1 MAVNLNNSVMKTTND
16 TNGRGIF
23 RTLASFPV
31 LITAILL
38 FFTVSCE
45 KEETPADDPE
55 NFVKIS
61 ISGVSDGHFTADFQ
75 AGKNTKTIEYAVCHA
90 VNMKADSTAFMKGS
104 LGNIQQAV
112 PGEDGKASIPF
123 DFSDPLD
130 FGPYTVYARA
140 ISESGQA
147 SRFVKEQ
154 VCALT
159 TGVTVEHVSRARYKM
174 KTSYHGADFIVAGY
188 RQSKQN
194 FFSTLDRYGYEQSL
208 DGIADYIMNEAKQD
222 AQDGWLDL
230 STPIFNDGQA
240 WEEQFFWDLD
250 SGNSSY
256 TCRDDQIVGF
266 VTSDGTKITGAY
278 AFEIPLQE
286 YDPSIPLPDS
296 MKVEID
302 FSQTVTETGEWND
315 GGGTAT
321 TTYEYFPVEIS
332 MGDDYEHYFYGHF
345 TGNFYDFVY
354 EYDGLM
360 DRFGYLFG
368 QNEEE
373 MLKWY
378 FTSGAFNYT
387 LGTEKI
393 DSSLLSFHG
402 ITVYSNG
409 ETVEDYY
416 PELTIVACPVNWN
429 DESVLGITVVKV
441 PEEYLNGAGTTGM
454 ATKGT
459 GKKVTF
465 TVPVTYFEPP
475 CDLTQG
481 HHSL

>member
-1 MAVNLNNSVMKTTND
+1 MSLLS
-16 TNGRGIF
+16 IF
-23 RTLASFPV
+23 AL
-31 LITAILL
+31 
-38 FFTVSCE
+38 FTVSCE
-45 KEETPADDPE
+45 KGETPADDPE
-55 NFVKIS
+55 NFVNLS
-61 ISGVSDGHFTADFQ
+61 ISDVSDGHFTVDFQ
-75 AGKNTKTIEYAVCHA
+75 AGKNTETIEYAVCRA
-90 VNMKADSTAFMKGS
+90 VNMKADSVAFMEGS
-104 LGNIQQAV
+104 LDNIQQAV
-112 PGEDGKASIPF
+112 PEEDGKISVHF
-123 DFSDPLD
+123 DFSNPLD

-140 ISESGQA
+140 ISKSGQA

-159 TGVTVEHVSRARYKM
+159 TGVTVEYVSRARYKM
-174 KTSYHGADFIVAGY
+174 KTSYHGKDFIIAGY

-194 FFSTLDRYGYEQSL
+194 FFSTLDRSGYEQSL
-208 DGIADYIMNEAKQD
+208 DGIVDFIMND
-222 AQDGWLDL
+222 ATENVQNGWLDL

-240 WEEQFFWDLD
+240 WEDPFFWGLSSD
-250 SGNSSY
+250 NSY

-302 FSQTVTETGEWND
+302 FSQTLTETEEWND

-378 FTSGAFNYT
+378 FTSGGFNYI
-387 LGTEKI
+387 LDTEKI

-416 PELTIVACPVNWN
+416 PEMTIVACPVNWN
-429 DESVLGITVVKV
+429 DESVLGITVVQV
-441 PEEYLNGAGTTGM
+441 PEEYLNGAGTTTDM
-454 ATKGT
+454 ETKGI
-459 GKKVTF
+459 GKTDMGKTATF
-465 TVPVTYFEPP
+465 TVPVTRFTETPP
-475 CDLTQG
+475 CKVMPTVQ
-481 HHSL
+481 

>member
-1 MAVNLNNSVMKTTND
+1 MSLLS
-16 TNGRGIF
+16 IF
-23 RTLASFPV
+23 AL
-31 LITAILL
+31 
-38 FFTVSCE
+38 FTVSCE
-45 KEETPADDPE
+45 KGETPADDPE
-55 NFVKIS
+55 NFVNLS
-61 ISGVSDGHFTADFQ
+61 ISDVSDGHFTVDFQ
-75 AGKNTKTIEYAVCHA
+75 AGKSTKTIEYAVCRA
-90 VNMKADSTAFMKGS
+90 VNMKADSVAFMEGS
-104 LGNIQQAV
+104 LDNIRQAI
-112 PGEDGKASIPF
+112 PEGDGKISVHF
-123 DFSDPLD
+123 DFSNPLD

-159 TGVTVEHVSRARYKM
+159 TGVTVEYVSRARYKM
-174 KTSYHGADFIVAGY
+174 KTSYHGKDFIIAGY

-194 FFSTLDRYGYEQSL
+194 FFRNLERNGYEQSL
-208 DGIADYIMNEAKQD
+208 DGIVDFIMND
-222 AQDGWLDL
+222 ATESVQNGWLDL
-230 STPIFNDGQA
+230 STPIFNDGQS
-240 WEEQFFWDLD
+240 WEEQFFWDLSSD
-250 SGNSSY
+250 NSY

-302 FSQTVTETGEWND
+302 FSQTLTETEEWND

-378 FTSGAFNYT
+378 FTSGGFNYI
-387 LGTEKI
+387 LDTEKI

-416 PELTIVACPVNWN
+416 PEMTIVACPVNWN
-429 DESVLGITVVKV
+429 DESVLGITVVQV
-441 PEEYLNGAGTTGM
+441 PEEYLNGAGTTTDM
-454 ATKGT
+454 ETKGI
-459 GKKVTF
+459 GKTDMGKTATF
-465 TVPVTYFEPP
+465 TVPVTHFTETPP
-475 CDLTQG
+475 CKVMPTVQ
-481 HHSL
+481 

>member
-16 TNGRGIF
+16 INGRGIF

-31 LITAILL
+31 LITAISL

-90 VNMKADSTAFMKGS
+90 VNMKADSVAFMEGS
-104 LGNIQQAV
+104 LDNIQQAV

-208 DGIADYIMNEAKQD
+208 EGIADYIMNEAKQD
-222 AQDGWLDL
+222 VQDGWLDL
-230 STPIFNDGQA
+230 STP
-240 WEEQFFWDLD
+240 
-250 SGNSSY
+250 
-256 TCRDDQIVGF
+256 V
-266 VTSDGTKITGAY
+266 
-278 AFEIPLQE
+278 
-286 YDPSIPLPDS
+286 
-296 MKVEID
+296 
-302 FSQTVTETGEWND
+302 
-315 GGGTAT
+315 
-321 TTYEYFPVEIS
+321 FP
-332 MGDDYEHYFYGHF
+332 
-345 TGNFYDFVY
+345 DFVNAY
-354 EYDGLM
+354 P
-360 DRFGYLFG
+360 
-368 QNEEE
+368 
-373 MLKWY
+373 
-378 FTSGAFNYT
+378 
-387 LGTEKI
+387 KI
-393 DSSLLSFHG
+393 HQQTMERYVDAVS
-402 ITVYSNG
+402 
-409 ETVEDYY
+409 
-416 PELTIVACPVNWN
+416 
-429 DESVLGITVVKV
+429 
-441 PEEYLNGAGTTGM
+441 
-454 ATKGT
+454 
-459 GKKVTF
+459 
-465 TVPVTYFEPP
+465 
-475 CDLTQG
+475 
-481 HHSL
+481 

>member
-1 MAVNLNNSVMKTTND
+1 M
-16 TNGRGIF
+16 
-23 RTLASFPV
+23 
-31 LITAILL
+31 L

-296 MKVEID
+296 MKAEID
-302 FSQTVTETGEWND
+302 FSQTVTETGEWN
-315 GGGTAT
+315 
-321 TTYEYFPVEIS
+321 
-332 MGDDYEHYFYGHF
+332 
-345 TGNFYDFVY
+345 
-354 EYDGLM
+354 DGLM

-378 FTSGAFNYT
+378 FTSGGFNYT

-393 DSSLLSFHG
+393 DSSLLGFHG

-416 PELTIVACPVNWN
+416 PEMTIVACPVNWN

>member
-1 MAVNLNNSVMKTTND
+1 MKTTKNSPEKGD
-16 TNGRGIF
+16 VKSPTLLLMIGAISIF
-23 RTLASFPV
+23 FA
-31 LITAILL
+31 A
-38 FFTVSCE
+38 SCE
-45 KEETPADDPE
+45 KGETQTDDPE
-55 NFVKIS
+55 NFVNIS
-61 ISGVSDGHFTADFQ
+61 ISGVSDGHFTVDFQ
-75 AGKNTKTIEYAVCHA
+75 AGKSTKIIEYAVCRA
-90 VNMKADSTAFMKGS
+90 VNMKADSVAFMEGS
-104 LGNIQQAV
+104 LDDIRQVA
-112 PGEDGKASIPF
+112 PGEDDKVSVPF
-123 DFSDPLD
+123 DFSKPLD

-140 ISESGQA
+140 ISESGQT

-159 TGVTVEHVSRARYKM
+159 TGVTVEYVSRAKYKM
-174 KTSYHGADFIVAGY
+174 KASYHGSDFIVSGY

-194 FFSTLDRYGYEQSL
+194 FFWSLERYGYEQSL
-208 DGIADYIMNEAKQD
+208 DGIVDYIMNEAKQN

-230 STPIFNDGQA
+230 STPAFNNGQA
-240 WEEQFFWDLD
+240 WEEQFFWDMD
-250 SGNSSY
+250 SGNNSY

-278 AFEIPLQE
+278 TFEIPLQE

-302 FSQTVTETGEWND
+302 FSQALTETEEWND

-345 TGNFYDFVY
+345 IGNFYDFVY

-378 FTSGAFNYT
+378 FTSGGFNYI
-387 LGTEKI
+387 LDTEKI

-416 PELTIVACPVNWN
+416 PEITIVACPVNWN
-429 DESVLGITVVKV
+429 DESVLGITVVQV
-441 PEEYLNGAGTTGM
+441 PEEYLKGAGTTGM
-454 ATKGT
+454 ETT
-459 GKKVTF
+459 GMDKKIRF
-465 TVPVTYFEPP
+465 TAPVTYFPDISP
-475 CDLTQG
+475 CKAMQPAQ
-481 HHSL
+481 